1 MKERT
6 RNSRLNK
13 QSGQSSEK
21 KGRMML
27 RLVSVLIG
35 LVIWLTVVN
44 ISNPEVTRTRTVPV
58 TVVNTEVLTAAGK
71 CYTIQG
77 GDTVTITVPVLSL
90 AKLGLLTGQTVDPT
104 TGALIT
110 GELEEAYLALI
121 YRIQLTDNSWRYVVK
136 YKAQLSQPP
145 EEVSQTR
152 SDGVNTNNQQLVF
165 TCNKTIYEFE
175 NGGHVDGIEVDERD
189 NLCDFDSFFTTVY
202 TPDTIDTIAK
212 AEVTALSVTPSQL
225 TAQVVGTSDTVSVSV
240 TPSGTPVRWA
250 SSNPSVASV
259 EPYSATAARV
269 TMNSLGSAVITA
281 TSGSRS
287 DSCDVSVTTEP

>member
-1 MKERT
+1 MPYNEAEFRGTDNLWVARVTKDDDT
-6 RNSRLNK
+6 
-13 QSGQSSEK
+13 GYTF
-21 KGRMML
+21 G
-27 RLVSVLIG
+27 
-35 LVIWLTVVN
+35 TVVN
-44 ISNPEVTRTRTVPV
+44 LAPTGQISRQVNSSSETHYYSNVGMITIVT
-58 TVVNTEVLTAAGK
+58 K
-71 CYTIQG
+71 G

-110 GELEEAYLALI
+110 GELEEAYFALI

-212 AEVTALSVTPSQL
+212 AEVTALTVTPSQL
-225 TAQVVGTSDTVSVSV
+225 TAQVVGTSDTVSVNV

-287 DSCDVSVTTEP
+287 DSCEVSVTTEP

>member
-1 MKERT
+1 MPYNEAEFRGTDNLWVARVTKDDDT
-6 RNSRLNK
+6 
-13 QSGQSSEK
+13 GYTF
-21 KGRMML
+21 G
-27 RLVSVLIG
+27 
-35 LVIWLTVVN
+35 TVVN
-44 ISNPEVTRTRTVPV
+44 LAPTGQISRQVNSSSETHYYSNVGMITIVT
-58 TVVNTEVLTAAGK
+58 K
-71 CYTIQG
+71 G

-110 GELEEAYLALI
+110 GELEEAYFALI

-175 NGGHVDGIEVDERD
+175 NGGHVDGIEIDERD

-287 DSCDVSVTTEP
+287 DSCEVSVTTEP

>member
-1 MKERT
+1 MPYNEAEFRGTDNLWVARVTKDDDT
-6 RNSRLNK
+6 
-13 QSGQSSEK
+13 GYTF
-21 KGRMML
+21 G
-27 RLVSVLIG
+27 
-35 LVIWLTVVN
+35 TVVN
-44 ISNPEVTRTRTVPV
+44 LAPTGQISRQVNSSSETHYYSNVGMITIVT
-58 TVVNTEVLTAAGK
+58 K
-71 CYTIQG
+71 G

-110 GELEEAYLALI
+110 GELEEAYFALI

-225 TAQVVGTSDTVSVSV
+225 TAQVVGTSDTVSASV

-269 TMNSLGSAVITA
+269 TMNGLGSAVITA

-287 DSCDVSVTTEP
+287 DSCAVTVTTESNEEP

>member
-1 MKERT
+1 MPYNEAEFRGTDNLWVARVTKDDDT
-6 RNSRLNK
+6 
-13 QSGQSSEK
+13 GYTF
-21 KGRMML
+21 G
-27 RLVSVLIG
+27 
-35 LVIWLTVVN
+35 TVVN
-44 ISNPEVTRTRTVPV
+44 LAPTGQISRQVNSSSETHYYSNVGMITIVT
-58 TVVNTEVLTAAGK
+58 K
-71 CYTIQG
+71 G

-110 GELEEAYLALI
+110 GELEETYFALI

-165 TCNKTIYEFE
+165 TCNKTIHEFE

-202 TPDTIDTIAK
+202 TPDTIETIAK
-212 AEVTALSVTPSQL
+212 AEVTALTVTPSQL
-225 TAQVVGTSDTVSVSV
+225 TGQTVGTSDTVSVSV

-259 EPYSATAARV
+259 EPYSATGARV

-281 TSGSRS
+281 TSGARS
-287 DSCDVSVTTEP
+287 DSCEVSVTTEP